1 MFTDDQMTRL
11 DTIFL
16 EAFELGLRH
25 LNADD
30 PLDWIAAFAYAIGW
44 AKWEQNSERVG
55 KLDNLSARTWAVLD
69 EATSP

>member
-1 MFTDDQMTRL
+1 MFTDEQMRRL
-11 DTIFL
+11 ETIFL

-25 LNADD
+25 LDADD

-44 AKWEQNSERVG
+44 AKWEQNSDRIE
-55 KLDNLSARTWAVLD
+55 KLDGLSARTWAVLD